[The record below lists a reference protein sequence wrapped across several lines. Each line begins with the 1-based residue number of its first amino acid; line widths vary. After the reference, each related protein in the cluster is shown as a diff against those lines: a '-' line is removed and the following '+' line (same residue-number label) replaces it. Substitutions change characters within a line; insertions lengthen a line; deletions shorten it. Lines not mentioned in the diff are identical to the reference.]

1 MIHIRANRL
10 EKSYSTVKAVDGVS
24 LQVEGGQILA
34 LLGPNGAGK
43 SSLIRMLVGLTR
55 PDNGELVISQGGKPL
70 SRLPREDYG
79 YLPEDRGLYQDRTVT
94 QNLNYIGELR
104 GLPKAR
110 IDSQIALWTERFG
123 LAEKRGDKLSQL
135 SKGNQQKVQ
144 LIACLLHE
152 PELLILDEPFS
163 GLDPVNQELVV
174 SVLAELRAAGK
185 SIVLSAHQ
193 MALVERLADR
203 MLLINHGKPVA
214 SGSLAEVMAQLSPGD
229 GYQVALN
236 PVPELADL
244 QALSTVDTA
253 IAAEGHWSLTKTRD
267 ASLQQ
272 FLNDLAAL
280 GELVSFAPVQPNLHE
295 LYLRAVGGNNREVEE
310 AV

>member
-1 MIHIRANRL
+1 MIHIQAKLL
-10 EKSYSTVKAVDGVS
+10 EKRYSTIKAVDGVS
-24 LQVEGGQILA
+24 LDIQGGKVLA

-43 SSLIRMLVGLTR
+43 SSLIRMLVGLTC
-55 PDNGELVISQGGKPL
+55 PDAGELYINHNGRPL
-70 SRLPREDYG
+70 AQLPREHYG

-94 QNLNYIGELR
+94 QNLTYIGELR
-104 GLPKAR
+104 GMPKTR

-123 LAEKRGDKLSQL
+123 LTDKCGDKLSQL

-144 LIACLLHE
+144 LIACLLHA

-174 SVLAELRAAGK
+174 SILAELRNAGTG
-185 SIVLSAHQ
+185 IVLSAHQ

-214 SGSLAEVMAQLSPGD
+214 SGNLAEVMAQLSPTEGF
-229 GYQVALN
+229 QVGINPEPALS
-236 PVPELADL
+236 AL
-244 QALSTVDTA
+244 QALATVDVATQA
-253 IAAEGHWSLTKTRD
+253 DGHWLLTKARD

-272 FLNDLAAL
+272 LLNELAAL
-280 GELVSFAPVQPNLHE
+280 GELISFAPLQPNLHE
-295 LYLRAVGGNNREVEE
+295 LYLRAVGGDNRKVEE